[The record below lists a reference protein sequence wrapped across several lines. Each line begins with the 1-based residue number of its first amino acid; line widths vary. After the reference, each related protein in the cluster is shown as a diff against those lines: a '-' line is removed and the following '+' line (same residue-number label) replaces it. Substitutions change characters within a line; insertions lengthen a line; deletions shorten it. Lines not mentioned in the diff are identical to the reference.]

1 MIKSI
6 ILNLM
11 KNFTYLNNRISLS
24 FLLLSI
30 TIGSLIRLY
39 NLNYDN
45 LWFDE
50 IVSFWVADP
59 TQSIIVNYNRH
70 NQSEGGG
77 FLFNLILT
85 FTHELFGYK
94 SDIGRYLSA
103 IFGILSIFSIG
114 YLAKKNSKNN
124 FYLLV
129 IFLISSNIF
138 LIKYSQELRVYSLL
152 FFLSI
157 LTLIFFDNLIN
168 LNQSKKKI
176 YTNSFLFIFFQI
188 LTIMS
193 HLFGAIIFFSI
204 ATYYIL
210 YFILKKKL
218 ITNLN
223 IPIFLISIFLLF
235 YISFYL
241 KSAEISPTW
250 ITQPGIK
257 FFTNFYFSDFF
268 GSRLM
273 GIIHLVILI
282 CLLIKFRKKI
292 FFGFNLIAVLFIILI
307 LSYVLPLTYGVL
319 FKPIILSRFIIFALI
334 PIIFLISY
342 FIFEIKNSYIK
353 NFLFYL
359 LIIIT
364 IGNHLTE
371 ATTKQ
376 FFDKRS
382 KFKPDYST
390 SLGKINESGFKKIFL
405 NDGFNTNENKP
416 FSSAIKNYIT
426 IISKEKKLGV
436 SLIKIDEIDDN
447 NLANIWILCPQ
458 DLGKF
463 GPNCSNIN
471 IQKNFIIL
479 EDKFYNNINI
489 KLLKFIQ

>member
-6 ILNLM
+6 NLNLM
-11 KNFTYLNNRISLS
+11 KNFTYINNRAALL
-24 FLLLSI
+24 FVLLSL

-59 TQSIIVNYNRH
+59 TQSIITNYNRH

-94 SDIGRYLSA
+94 SFIGRYLSA
-103 IFGILSIFSIG
+103 IFGILSIFTIG
-114 YLAKKNSKNN
+114 YLAKQNCKNN
-124 FYLLV
+124 CYLLV

-152 FFLSI
+152 FFLST
-157 LTLIFFDNLIN
+157 LTLIFFNNLIN
-168 LNQSKKKI
+168 VNQSKKEI
-176 YTNSFLFIFFQI
+176 FLNNFLFITFQI

-204 ATYYIL
+204 VTYYIL
-210 YFILKKKL
+210 YFIFKKKL
-218 ITNLN
+218 INNLN
-223 IPIFLISIFLLF
+223 LSIFLIFIFLLL
-235 YISFYL
+235 YIPFYL
-241 KSAEISPTW
+241 KSAEISPAW

-268 GSRLM
+268 GSRLIGM
-273 GIIHLVILI
+273 IHLLILI
-282 CLLIKFRKKI
+282 FLLINFRKNI
-292 FFGFNLIAVLFIILI
+292 FSNFNLITVLFIMLI
-307 LSYVLPLTYGVL
+307 LSYILPLIYGLV
-319 FKPIILSRFIIFALI
+319 FKPVILSRFIIFALI

-342 FIFEIKNSYIK
+342 FIFEIKKSYIK

-371 ATTKQ
+371 STVKQ
-376 FFDKRS
+376 LFEKRS
-382 KFKPDYST
+382 KFKPDYNA
-390 SLGKINESGFKKIFL
+390 SLSRINESQFKKIFL
-405 NDGFNTNENKP
+405 NDGFNTSKDKQ
-416 FSSAIKNYIT
+416 FSSALENYIT
-426 IISKEKKLGV
+426 IIAKEKKIEV
-436 SLIKIDEIDDN
+436 SLIKIAEIN
-447 NLANIWILCPQ
+447 NNDLSNIWVICPQ
-458 DLGKF
+458 DLGRF
-463 GPNCSNIN
+463 GPNCSNTYIE
-471 IQKNFIIL
+471 KNFIIL
-479 EDKFYNNINI
+479 EDIFYNSVNI
-489 KLLKFIQ
+489 KLLKFIK